1 MVRLDEE
8 RSKRGGDLP
17 VVTKPRSCGADTEDM
32 SEGGIEPRTA
42 MWARAEVSWE
52 DAGGAAKTAPA
63 TLEDTSLSGA
73 CIRVK
78 APIGVGSRLTVKW
91 HREQFS
97 AIARN
102 CRRDGREFLLG
113 VRRDHAN
120 HAGSAAEKTRE
131 DSTGSAVK
139 VEPNRETKRE
149 VVQGS
154 LSGAQGGPSS
164 HERNDMESKSVFPK
178 FWRREPS
185 GNEAPINAVT
195 PEVSVQP
202 MQARPSGAVTG
213 MKNELLSYEDIY
225 RAAGILRPRS
235 GYDMTKV
242 VEMLHSERIRDLS
255 DEARRASVLMA
266 IEAAGSSVDDL
277 MRDANERQQAL
288 ENYEAGQK
296 RQLEEFEARKAK
308 ENAEIEGEM
317 ARVTARCAERIKANQ
332 EQLAAE
338 KEALTHWQMLKQN
351 ESQRIAEVMALRT
364 KPAAE
369 PVKEAMAASA
379 GGRSSSG
386 PSLVS

>member
-1 MVRLDEE
+1 
-8 RSKRGGDLP
+8 
-17 VVTKPRSCGADTEDM
+17 
-32 SEGGIEPRTA
+32 
-42 MWARAEVSWE
+42 
-52 DAGGAAKTAPA
+52 
-63 TLEDTSLSGA
+63 
-73 CIRVK
+73 
-78 APIGVGSRLTVKW
+78 
-91 HREQFS
+91 
-97 AIARN
+97 
-102 CRRDGREFLLG
+102 
-113 VRRDHAN
+113 
-120 HAGSAAEKTRE
+120 
-131 DSTGSAVK
+131 
-139 VEPNRETKRE
+139 
-149 VVQGS
+149 
-154 LSGAQGGPSS
+154 
-164 HERNDMESKSVFPK
+164 
-178 FWRREPS
+178 
-185 GNEAPINAVT
+185 
-195 PEVSVQP
+195 
-202 MQARPSGAVTG
+202 

-317 ARVTARCAERIKANQ
+317 ARVTARYAERIKANQ

-338 KEALTHWQMLKQN
+338 KEALRHWQMLKQN